1 MLAFGLRTGS
11 LSHGTGG
18 RATMD
23 DTSYY
28 RLDWSRP
35 IGPRHDGERTYHATS
50 DDRHILV
57 RVSNRQLL
65 AAETLARR
73 LRKDDPDILV
83 QTVLE
88 EIITRAVEVRPLRGG
103 ELQLLDE
110 DFAG

>member
-1 MLAFGLRTGS
+1 
-11 LSHGTGG
+11 
-18 RATMD
+18 MD
-23 DTSYY
+23 DSPY

-35 IGPRHDGERTYHATS
+35 VSPQLDGERTYHATNDS
-50 DDRHILV
+50 HHILV

-65 AAETLARR
+65 AAEAIARR
-73 LRKDDPDILV
+73 LRTDDPDISV

-88 EIITRAVEVRPLRGG
+88 EIIMRAVEMRPLRGG